1 MFRTGGGFA
10 NRFHT
15 DIVNKNRDRNKIR
28 KQEVI
33 ASKGRPVYGEWIDN
47 PETPLHNAVEKGDV
61 KEVAWLLRH
70 NVDVRAVDG
79 DGRTALHCAVVCD
92 NNSTN
97 KISILKM
104 VLRHMTTA
112 DVLIANHYGMT
123 PLHYA
128 ASQPS
133 DVMRILIQYIRTTS
147 ENELPAYLDCVDHFG
162 ETPLFE
168 AVHLRNVPMVE
179 LILEFD
185 VDSTRTNGIDNTA
198 LHEVATLDRYDDEE
212 MNPNNAGV
220 TIAALLLHHD
230 TRALTM
236 HNNEGMTPLQCA
248 VKNGSK
254 MMVNLLEYHM
264 GTSQQS
270 WSRTHRP

>member
-70 NVDVRAVDG
+70 NVDVRSVDG
-79 DGRTALHCAVVCD
+79 DGRTALHYAVVCD

-104 VLRHMTTA
+104 VLRHMSTA
-112 DVLIANHYGMT
+112 DVLIANHYGKT

-128 ASQPS
+128 ASQPL
-133 DVMRILIQYIRTTS
+133 DVMKILIEYIRTIS
-147 ENELPAYLDCVDHFG
+147 EDELLVYLDCVDDFG
-162 ETPLFE
+162 ETPLFTD
-168 AVHLRNVPMVE
+168 VDMRKVSMVE
-179 LILEFD
+179 LILKFD
-185 VDSTRTNGIDNTA
+185 VNSTLPNGNGNTA
-198 LHEVATLDRYDDEE
+198 LHEVATLGVFDDEE
-212 MNPNNAGV
+212 MNPVNTDI
-220 TIAALLLHHD
+220 TIAALLLRHD
-230 TRALTM
+230 TRALKM
-236 HNNEGMTPLQCA
+236 LNHEGMTPVQCA
-248 VKNGSK
+248 VKHGSQ
-254 MMVNLLEYHM
+254 MMVNFLKNHM
-264 GTSQQS
+264 GKPQK
-270 WSRTHRP
+270 H